1 MSIIISVSMILI
13 VLISMYVINL
23 MQPFIAYEKLN
34 NISLK
39 YMYIIEKYGY
49 LTEKEKSNMLNE
61 LKSSGIDT
69 SNVKISAP
77 TSKMTYGKLI
87 ELRVEYKME
96 ISLPSFGS
104 NKYNNR
110 NINLVVNKSSYS
122 KI

>member
-1 MSIIISVSMILI
+1 MSIIMSVSLILI
-13 VLISMYVINL
+13 ILISTYVINL
-23 MQPFIAYEKLN
+23 IQPFIVYEKLN

-49 LTEKEKSNMLNE
+49 LTDKEKSNMLNE

-69 SNVKISAP
+69 SNIKISAP

-87 ELRVEYKME
+87 ELKVEYSMQ
-96 ISLPSFGS
+96 INMPSLQNSNNS
-104 NKYNNR
+104 NKT
-110 NINLVVNKSSYS
+110 INLVINKSSYS